1 MAPTRVLLVD
11 DQVMLTDTLTL
22 RFSDLPD
29 FVVLESFCTND
40 HDLLGNVARLCPD
53 VTVVDVEQAGLAAGE
68 LVTGLNRGCP
78 AGHIVVL
85 TGSTDTNLAVT
96 VARAGA
102 AAWVEKTSSLRH
114 LIKVVRGVGRGL
126 SWWPP
131 PHLGAVLRSLRS
143 DVRAGPDT
151 DVPRPQAPTVD
162 TLSPREREVL
172 LGIMANKGQDL
183 IGRELSISVNT
194 VRTHTSSIF
203 AKLGVHSR
211 LAAARVAAAAE
222 SPIGLATGANGA
234 GDVVELLRREDPAR
248 PGGL

>member
-29 FVVLESFCTND
+29 FVLLASYCTSD
-40 HDLLGNVARLCPD
+40 HDLQGKVARLCPD
-53 VTVVDVEQAGLAAGE
+53 VTVVDVEPVGLAAGE
-68 LVTGLNRGCP
+68 LVAGLNRGWP
-78 AGHIVVL
+78 TGHIVVL

-102 AAWVEKTSSLRH
+102 AAWVDKSSSLRH
-114 LIKVVRGVGRGL
+114 LIKVVRGVGRGHA
-126 SWWPP
+126 WWPP
-131 PHLGAVLRSLRS
+131 RHLGAILQSLRS
-143 DVRAGPDT
+143 ELRAGLDADVRS
-151 DVPRPQAPTVD
+151 PQAPTVES
-162 TLSPREREVL
+162 LSPREREVL
-172 LGIMANKGQDL
+172 LGIMANKGQDV

-222 SPIGLATGANGA
+222 SPIGVAPGASGA
-234 GDVVELLRREDPAR
+234 GDVVELLRREDSPR